1 MRFIIEK
8 MTENITL
15 IYKGKRIEKND
26 YADKDSQSSKYVYKL
41 IYFKGVTFSRFE
53 DMDITLHR
61 SDLTTLTKHYKSF
74 EDFME
79 DNLELFL

>member
-41 IYFKGVTFSRFE
+41 IYFKGQEFSRME
-53 DMDITLHR
+53 DTHITLDR
-61 SDLTTLTKHYKSF
+61 RNPTTLTKHYNTF
-74 EDFME
+74 EEFME
-79 DNLELFL
+79 DNVELFL